1 MRTCPPCDGK
11 CDQGRTCPAREI
23 ETEEEEYCPS
33 CSGTGEGQYDGS
45 RCSTC
50 GGSGEVRGESDFD
63 DFDDFDIPDEL
74 EVDHGP
80 F

>member
-1 MRTCPPCDGK
+1 MED
-11 CDQGRTCPAREI
+11 
-23 ETEEEEYCPS
+23 EYCPS

-50 GGSGEVRGESDFD
+50 NGSGEMQGES

>member
-23 ETEEEEYCPS
+23 EAEDEEEYCPS
-33 CSGTGEGQYDGS
+33 CSGTGEGLFDGS

-50 GGSGEVRGESDFD
+50 GGSGEVRGESDY
-63 DFDDFDIPDEL
+63 DDFDIPDEL